1 MATIVASK
9 IIEEGLTSSLATC
22 TAAGDDFVNTGIEFI
37 RIQNTHAS
45 ATYTIKVSVS
55 ATAVKHPQYGELT
68 KSNIYKTIAGGAS
81 ASIFIGP
88 FKQKAFNDLNQRV
101 QVNYKLNSG
110 TTDSAFNALDNITGS
125 HNLKIE
131 ILYLDN

>member
-45 ATYTIKVSVS
+45 ATYT
-55 ATAVKHPQYGELT
+55 VK
-68 KSNIYKTIAGGAS
+68 
-81 ASIFIGP
+81 
-88 FKQKAFNDLNQRV
+88 
-101 QVNYKLNSG
+101 
-110 TTDSAFNALDNITGS
+110 
-125 HNLKIE
+125 
-131 ILYLDN
+131 